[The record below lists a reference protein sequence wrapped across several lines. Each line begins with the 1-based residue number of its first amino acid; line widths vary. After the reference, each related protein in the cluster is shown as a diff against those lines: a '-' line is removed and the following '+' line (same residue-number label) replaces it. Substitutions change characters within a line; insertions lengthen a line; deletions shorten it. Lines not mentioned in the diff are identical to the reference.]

1 MHPLAQTTVTLHS
14 ALVHL
19 QGFQFLTNTNC
30 IGASCH
36 IMSKNSP
43 ETWRIICYLSWI
55 SGLDYSSRVL
65 YFCSSSCQSMQG
77 ILGGRCAE
85 SCCQVL
91 CVWSL
96 DGTSELLGG
105 LVQAHMIIF
114 HNPYSEP

>member
-1 MHPLAQTTVTLHS
+1 
-14 ALVHL
+14 
-19 QGFQFLTNTNC
+19 
-30 IGASCH
+30 
-36 IMSKNSP
+36 
-43 ETWRIICYLSWI
+43 
-55 SGLDYSSRVL
+55 
-65 YFCSSSCQSMQG
+65 MQG